1 MAADRTPGFETLKR
15 EHAFKHPDSTSY
27 TAPILHELVAPHIE
41 SFNSLFD
48 DSGLALGDGKGEG
61 LLSLA
66 LKDIG
71 SRVLFDGAGKVGES
85 SGQAGWGNK
94 LECEQIWQNRI
105 FDPLNNTVIS

>member
-1 MAADRTPGFETLKR
+1 VRSSMAADATRGFETLRR
-15 EHAFKHPDSTSY
+15 EHSFKTPSANSS

-48 DSGLALGDGKGEG
+48 DSGLPDGDGTGEG

-71 SRVLFDGAGKVGES
+71 SRVVFDGAGKVGES

-94 LECEQIWQNRI
+94 LECEHHQHNRI
-105 FDPLNNTVIS
+105 SGVE